1 MKILKKIVAGV
12 VAAAMAVALLPSA
25 AIPTRASAAEG
36 NSLRL
41 WYDEPA
47 SRGQNIIGAGSG
59 YSDYDGSNTWQQQ
72 TLPIGN
78 GDMGANVYGEIVNE
92 HLTFNE
98 KTLWTGGPSASRP
111 DYQGGNLAS
120 KGQNGAIMEQI
131 QDLFLNGNSSYASQ
145 LWAAT

>member
-1 MKILKKIVAGV
+1 MKIFKKIAAGLV
-12 VAAAMAVALLPSA
+12 AVAMIIA
-25 AIPTRASAAEG
+25 AFPTCTIPIRANAAEG
-36 NSLRL
+36 NALRL

-47 SRGQNIIGAGSG
+47 SQGQNIIGAGSG
-59 YSDYDGSNTWQQQ
+59 YSDWDGSNTWQQQ

-111 DYQGGNLAS
+111 DYQGGNLPS
-120 KGQNGAIMEQI
+120 KGQNGAMMEQI
-131 QDLFLNGNSSYASQ
+131 QQAFLSGNSSYASQ
-145 LWAAT
+145 LCG

>member
-1 MKILKKIVAGV
+1 MKILKKIVAGIL
-12 VAAAMAVALLPSA
+12 AVAMIAALGPTGAVTVRAESA
-25 AIPTRASAAEG
+25 SG
-36 NSLRL
+36 NPLRL

-59 YSDYDGSNTWQQQ
+59 YSDWDGSNTWQQQ

-111 DYQGGNLAS
+111 NYMGGNIES
-120 KGQNGAIMEQI
+120 KGQNGAKI
-131 QDLFLNGNSSYASQ
+131 QEIQQ
-145 LWAAT
+145 L